1 MIEKNDHDNKDERG
15 DRNHNESNGN
25 IYKKIFSK
33 QGDRDSNASINTPKI
48 INLKGQKQRI

>member
-15 DRNHNESNGN
+15 DRNHDESVN

-33 QGDRDSNASINTPKI
+33 QGHRDSNTSISTPKI
-48 INLKGQKQRI
+48 INLKGQKERI